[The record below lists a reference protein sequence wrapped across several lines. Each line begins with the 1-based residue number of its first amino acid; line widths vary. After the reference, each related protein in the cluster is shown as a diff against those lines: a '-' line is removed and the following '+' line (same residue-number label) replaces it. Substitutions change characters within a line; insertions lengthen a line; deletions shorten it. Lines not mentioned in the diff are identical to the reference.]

1 MTLPIVTLTPNDS
14 GLKIGDAVPLIEP
27 NVHDSCIL
35 ADRDGTQVG
44 LFLTTLPKDLLNLMN
59 IADTELRSKR
69 VPKSDM
75 RRSSGLHNQAAEVK
89 QYSAILGSCPPKP
102 HMRRPYPSRS
112 SVHGVKTAKTFCRV
126 MSASISLQPLAT
138 ATFQQPFIKI
148 TPTLRV
154 LSTSSSPNA
163 AIAQA
168 VTCTCLSLGQPL
180 TR

>member
-27 NVHDSCIL
+27 NVHESCIL

-44 LFLTTLPKDLLNLMN
+44 LFLTELPADLLNLVN
-59 IADTELRSKR
+59 IADAELRTKR

-112 SVHGVKTAKTFCRV
+112 SVHGITSAKTFCRA
-126 MSASISLQPLAT
+126 MSAAGIKALYGT
-138 ATFQQPFIKI
+138 PFRYNNHKVSVKKSD
-148 TPTLRV
+148 L
-154 LSTSSSPNA
+154 
-163 AIAQA
+163 IALDA
-168 VTCTCLSLGQPL
+168 
-180 TR
+180 